1 MKFEPRMPPGALA
14 RRSTSAR
21 WRVTLVRVFCAA
33 SFAAMPLWAG
43 ANDAYPDKPIK
54 LMVGYPPGGGTD
66 ILARLIGPRLAAEL
80 GQPVVIENRTG
91 ATGTIAAGLVTKAPP
106 DGYTLL
112 LGTNASNALA
122 PAVIASLSYN
132 PRTDFAPVAMLAAV
146 PQMISVAADSPFKT
160 LGEFMAYAKANPEKL
175 FYGTPGNGSAPHLA
189 GRLFETTTGISLVH
203 LPYRGA
209 GHAIT
214 DMIGGRTH
222 VSFESTSSSSAL
234 IKSGRIRA
242 VAVAAPQRLPQFPD
256 VPTTAQA
263 GLQGYEVSVWFGL
276 FAPKGTPDAVV
287 QRLHAAVNRSLAP
300 SEVQAQ
306 IANAMASGVW
316 TPMEPQAFSNF
327 VVSEVDRYMRIAK
340 QAGLVQE

>member
-1 MKFEPRMPPGALA
+1 MTFELKLQPGALA
-14 RRSTSAR
+14 RRMLCTA
-21 WRVTLVRVFCAA
+21 LALL
-33 SFAAMPLWAG
+33 PLWAQ

-66 ILARLIGPRLAAEL
+66 ILARLIAPKLAAEL

-132 PRTDFAPVAMLAAV
+132 PRTDFAPVAMLASV

-160 LGEFMAYAKANPEKL
+160 LAEFMANARANPGKL

-189 GRLFETTTGISLVH
+189 GRLFETTTGITLMHV
-203 LPYRGA
+203 PYRGA

-222 VSFESTSSSSAL
+222 VSFESASSSSAL

-242 VAVAAPQRLPQFPD
+242 LAVASPQRLPQFPD

-287 QRLHAAVNRSLAP
+287 KRLHAAVNRALAP

-306 IANAMASGVW
+306 IASTMASGVW

-327 VVSEVDRYMRIAK
+327 VVSEVDRYMRVAK
-340 QAGLVQE
+340 QAGIVPE